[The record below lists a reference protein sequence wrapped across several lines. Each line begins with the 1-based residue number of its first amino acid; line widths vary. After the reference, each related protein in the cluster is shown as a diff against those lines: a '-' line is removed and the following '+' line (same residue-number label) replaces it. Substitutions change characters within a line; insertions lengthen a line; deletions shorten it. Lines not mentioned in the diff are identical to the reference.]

1 MESENKTSGSKAE
14 TKDWVPVHYF
24 FLFMSPWIKAHLK
37 ITNVA
42 FSSYVRQLIPSILGQ
57 FVVSFLS
64 LSTLIVLRHWVSVG
78 NTVDWFTQHHFQS
91 LSSGF
96 SFTEGMAEGKL
107 KAPNQRV
114 LTARTLYVIK
124 VLPIRCIPVR
134 LDLQP
139 R

>member
-1 MESENKTSGSKAE
+1 
-14 TKDWVPVHYF
+14 
-24 FLFMSPWIKAHLK
+24 MSPWIKAHLK

-64 LSTLIVLRHWVSVG
+64 ISTLIVLRHWVSVG

-96 SFTEGMAEGKL
+96 SFTAGMAEGKL

-114 LTARTLYVIK
+114 LIARILYVIK